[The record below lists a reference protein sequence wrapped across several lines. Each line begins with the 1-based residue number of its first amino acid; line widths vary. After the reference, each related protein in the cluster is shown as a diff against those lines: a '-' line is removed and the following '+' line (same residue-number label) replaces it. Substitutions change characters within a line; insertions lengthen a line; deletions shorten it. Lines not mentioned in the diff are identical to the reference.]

1 MSSGYGRKF
10 YDVLR
15 IHIEQGTRTEVLNL
29 NDGQKRRVE
38 IIDDLYDHYRH
49 NPLMDMNDYI
59 RNKYGI
65 ESYGEI
71 YNLTRALNFVIS
83 MMSGGQRDMQRF
95 KANYYADRM
104 ARIGDATGD
113 WKAMDKAVAH
123 ITKINALDQ
132 PDPAESIDDQIP
144 KMGYMLTTRA
154 SDVKEGTT
162 DHTPEQIAAMF
173 KYYGVKRDSWQQM
186 LDKGQSTADDY
197 DSDGNYIHRGCK
209 RTADQEG
216 VEEAEILELEQEFEQ
231 EIREKTK

>member
-71 YNLTRALNFVIS
+71 YNLTKALNFVIS

-154 SDVKEGTT
+154 SDVKEGATN
-162 DHTPEQIAAMF
+162 HTPEQIAAMF

-197 DSDGNYIHRGCK
+197 EPDGSYIRRGRK
-209 RTADQEG
+209 SAIDQKG
-216 VEEAEILELEQEFEQ
+216 VEDAEILELEQEFEK
-231 EIREKTK
+231 EIREENE